1 MIFLPFSILTE
12 KGFYIPLF
20 EQLIHERRYTMPSE
34 KILASKQE
42 YVAQLAEK
50 LKNSACGVIVD
61 YKGITVADDTV
72 LRKGLREAEVDYFVV
87 KNTLLKRAAEIAG
100 IEGIDDVLEGTT
112 AIALA
117 KEDIVTAPK
126 LLYKQE
132 EASNGAFTIKKGF
145 VDGKAISKEEVVAY
159 AKLPTKETLLSQLVF
174 MLQSPIQKLAIAISE
189 IEKKNA

>member
-1 MIFLPFSILTE
+1 
-12 KGFYIPLF
+12 
-20 EQLIHERRYTMPSE
+20 MPSE

-72 LRKGLREAEVDYFVV
+72 LRKGLREADVDYFVV

-100 IEGIDDVLEGTT
+100 IEGLDDVLEGTT

-126 LLYKQE
+126 LLFKQE